1 MLPHAAK
8 SQFCLCHVGTLNSRK
23 RFPRSA
29 RVCLRSEY
37 SVIFKQGCHK
47 GSMLLR
53 LHHRPTSGP
62 VRLGLVVSRKVD
74 IRAVNRNRV
83 KRVLRETMRQI
94 ASNLVPGDYVV
105 VVRQTAR
112 NVSNADL
119 CIAFLSLLRRI
130 GALPLTAID
139 NTMPPLF
146 QSKCSRK

>member
-1 MLPHAAK
+1 
-8 SQFCLCHVGTLNSRK
+8 
-23 RFPRSA
+23 
-29 RVCLRSEY
+29 
-37 SVIFKQGCHK
+37 
-47 GSMLLR
+47 MLLR